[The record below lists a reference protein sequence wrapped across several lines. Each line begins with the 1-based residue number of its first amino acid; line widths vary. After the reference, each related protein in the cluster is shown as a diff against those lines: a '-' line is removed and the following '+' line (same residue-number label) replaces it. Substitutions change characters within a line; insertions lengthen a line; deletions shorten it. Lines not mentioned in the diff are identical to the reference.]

1 MLGVKRSGV
10 CLAFFLVC
18 LGLISAGC
26 GDNGN
31 GDGGETVFLYVTNGY
46 PGASSL
52 TLYGPTGK
60 LVSGLPFGKRT
71 EEPIEVDRNVNSTA
85 FTLVLDGA
93 PTEMLLSKP
102 LFSMYPQETGT
113 LIVSRRSNE
122 AAADATLYRH
132 IRTPDPDCVT
142 IFGNSLSLNNSL
154 MPDQL
159 LSYSY
164 QTEWNVSPQPMYD
177 ESLEQYATTR
187 CGFTPVPDNYKRP
200 QVHTQI
206 ANDPWFFP
214 VTGQN
219 NTYTLVWGVRRTDPR
234 TGEQRS
240 EGLSVSGQIYAEP
253 TTEDFM
259 ECLSSA
265 VTIEQEDTGGGGGG
279 GGQTAEQ
286 ECPTPTGPAGPDGNP
301 TYAESQ
307 VVWNVE
313 TLQTCFE
320 PFTYS
325 GYPVEPGQPDTFQA
339 FSMSPVQN
347 GQDLTCGSKV
357 RVRTPVQDLIFQN
370 VDDSIP
376 GYIEGEGGFIEI
388 DATYPASEQHFFV
401 VFGRPVN
408 AFVQQWNGE
417 ETSVDLGEYPYP
429 GDLVPDYAASSN

>member
-10 CLAFFLVC
+10 GLVLALAC
-18 LGLISAGC
+18 LGLVFAGC

-31 GDGGETVFLYVTNGY
+31 GDSGETVFLYITNGY
-46 PGASSL
+46 PGASKL

-60 LVSGLPFGKRT
+60 LVSGLPFGERT
-71 EEPIEVDRNVNSTA
+71 EEAIEVDRNVNSTS

-113 LIVSRRSNE
+113 LIISRRSNE

-132 IRTPDPDCVT
+132 IRTPDPDCTT

-177 ESLEQYATTR
+177 ESLEQFATTR

-200 QVHTQI
+200 EVHQQI
-206 ANDPWFFP
+206 AADPWFFP
-214 VTGQN
+214 VSGQN
-219 NTYTLVWGVRRTDPR
+219 NDYTLVWGRRMPDPR
-234 TGEQRS
+234 TGEMRS
-240 EGLSVSGQIYAEP
+240 EGLSLGGQVFAVP

-259 ECLSSA
+259 ECMSSA
-265 VTIEQEDTGGGGGG
+265 VTIEQEDTGGGGAA
-279 GGQTAEQ
+279 QQ
-286 ECPTPTGPAGPDGNP
+286 ECPTPSGPAGPDGNP

-307 VVWNVE
+307 VVWNAE
-313 TLQTCFE
+313 TIASCFE
-320 PFTYS
+320 EFTYS
-325 GYPVEPGQPDTFQA
+325 GFGIEPGQPDTFQA
-339 FSMSPVQN
+339 FGMRPRQ
-347 GQDLTCGSKV
+347 QDGELVCGSKV
-357 RVRTPVQDLIFQN
+357 RVRTPHQDLIFQDIDN
-370 VDDSIP
+370 SIP
-376 GYIEGEGGFIEI
+376 GFIEGEGGFIEI

-401 VFGRPVN
+401 LFGRPVN

-417 ETSVDLGEYPYP
+417 ETSVSLAEHPYP
-429 GDLVPDYAASSN
+429 GDIEPGYSAASNN